1 MDINKRRVATMT
13 FAVCA
18 VLIVL
23 FNLSMCW
30 LPGCALWHKILVAVI
45 SIGGVGVLPIMVAKF
60 DFAYNIAS
68 SIYIGFINKAK
79 WVVENKFTLIRDAGV
94 CLVSDIVIYVIE
106 RITAEGGINVWRI
119 YFWCGVVTL
128 IVCWYEILKR
138 YKTIKVES
146 AFAII
151 AFVLGLTTIL
161 SSPRHVAAVPDDE
174 IHWGRAASLVS
185 VFDSVKYDSENI
197 MYYTTI
203 DQFYKVLNHE
213 YTYEDMHNYDETLN
227 ELYGRDHAVL
237 ADVLNRDDV
246 VGYDTHLG
254 TYSIAYVAP
263 AVAMIIAKGLH
274 LPYTCI
280 LIAGKLGILFAY
292 IFIIYAAIRRL
303 RYGKVIVS
311 VLALAP
317 TPLFWACSYT
327 YDWWVLAWSIYAY
340 SVFISAL
347 QNPDEKVSNK
357 DLIVMIVTLGLAI
370 IPKWVYGV
378 LFIPFLSIPG
388 YKFRSRGQRLAYYAF
403 FATAFLCAYI
413 FLVNPMLH
421 GGLGVG
427 DIRGGADVNASVQLW
442 GIMMFP
448 WNYVK
453 VLLKFMLGYINPING
468 ESYLTTMGFWG
479 VSSYSVVTALM
490 LLVIACVDRSPDK
503 VAEKKSVMAS
513 FLLKIATLCTCLL
526 GVAVI
531 ATSFYLAF
539 SPVFAT
545 TVYGCQPR
553 YILPL
558 LMPFLYSIGVDGT
571 IIACKINRKKLT
583 MIVLMLST
591 LVYVLSYWQVY
602 MSNL

>member
-1 MDINKRRVATMT
+1 MNLTRRRVGIVTTIVVVA
-13 FAVCA
+13 
-18 VLIVL
+18 LITI

-30 LPGCALWHKILVAVI
+30 LPECAAWHKMLVI
-45 SIGGVGVLPIMVAKF
+45 SISVISIIGIPLMVMKC
-60 DFAYNIAS
+60 NIL
-68 SIYIGFINKAK
+68 YK
-79 WVVENKFTLIRDAGV
+79 WVSAIYDGILIKIKWLLHNRKNVVRDAV
-94 CLVSDIVIYVIE
+94 ICIVLYAVIYVAE
-106 RITAEGGINVWRI
+106 KMTAENVVNIWRV
-119 YFWCGVVTL
+119 YFWCGIVTL
-128 IVCWYEILKR
+128 IVCWYEIMKR

-151 AFVLGLTTIL
+151 ALVLGLTTIL

-203 DQFYKVLNHE
+203 DQFYKILNHE

-227 ELYGRDHAVL
+227 ELYGRDHAMV
-237 ADVLNRDDV
+237 ADVLNRDDII
-246 VGYDTHLG
+246 GYDTHLG
-254 TYSIAYVAP
+254 TYSVAYVAP
-263 AVAMIIAKGLH
+263 AIGMIIAKGLH

-280 LIAGKLGILFAY
+280 LIAGKLGILLAY
-292 IFIIYAAIRRL
+292 IAIIYGAIRHL
-303 RYGKVIVS
+303 RYGKVLVS
-311 VLALAP
+311 AIALMP
-317 TPLFWACSYT
+317 TPLYWACSYT

-340 SVFISAL
+340 SVFIGAL
-347 QNPDEKVSNK
+347 QKPDEKVPNK
-357 DLIVMIVTLGLAI
+357 DLIVMIATLGLAI

-378 LFIPFLSIPG
+378 LFIPLLFMPG
-388 YKFRSRGQRLAYYAF
+388 YKFKSRKQRLIYYAF
-403 FATAFLCAYI
+403 FAMSVICAWVLMI
-413 FLVNPMLH
+413 NPLLH

-427 DIRGGADVNASVQLW
+427 DVRGGADVNATAQLW

-479 VSSYSVVTALM
+479 VSSCSIVTALM
-490 LLVIACVDRSPDK
+490 LLVIACVDRSPYK
-503 VAEKKSVMAS
+503 VVEKKRALSS
-513 FLLKIATLCTCLL
+513 SLLKIVTLFTCLL

-539 SPVFAT
+539 SPVFAS
-545 TVYGCQPR
+545 TVHGCQPR

-558 LMPFLYSIGVDGT
+558 LMPFLFSIGVDGT
-571 IIACKINRKKLT
+571 IIACKINRKKLA
-583 MIVLMLST
+583 MSVLMLST
-591 LVYVLSYWQVY
+591 LVYMLSYWQVY

>member
-1 MDINKRRVATMT
+1 MDISKRRIATLTFVVCVA
-13 FAVCA
+13 
-18 VLIVL
+18 LIVL

-30 LPGCALWHKILVAVI
+30 LSGCALWHKILVALI
-45 SIGGVGVLPIMVAKF
+45 SVCGIGVLPIMVMKF
-60 DFAYNIAS
+60 DFAYNIAA
-68 SIYIGFINKAK
+68 SIYIGFASRAK
-79 WVVENKFTLIRDAGV
+79 WIVGNKITVTRDAGV
-94 CLVSDIVIYVIE
+94 CLISFVVIYI
-106 RITAEGGINVWRI
+106 AEKAAGNGNINIWRV
-119 YFWCGVVTL
+119 YFWSGIVTL

-203 DQFYKVLNHE
+203 DQFYKILNHE
-213 YTYEDMHNYDETLN
+213 YTYEDMHNYDESLN
-227 ELYGRDHAVL
+227 ELYGHEHAMV
-237 ADVLNRDDV
+237 ADVLNRDDT

-263 AVAMIIAKGLH
+263 AIGMIIAKGLH

-280 LIAGKLGILFAY
+280 LIAGKLGILLSY
-292 IFIIYAAIRRL
+292 IAIIYGAIRRL
-303 RYGKVIVS
+303 RYGKVLVS
-311 VLALAP
+311 TIALMP
-317 TPLFWACSYT
+317 TPLYWASSYT

-340 SVFISAL
+340 SVFISMFK
-347 QNPDEKVSNK
+347 NPDEKASNK

-378 LFIPFLSIPG
+378 LFIPFLFMPG
-388 YKFRSRGQRLAYYAF
+388 YKFKSRKQRLIYYAF
-403 FATAFLCAYI
+403 FAVSAICAWVLLI
-413 FLVNPMLH
+413 NPLLH

-427 DIRGGADVNASVQLW
+427 DVRGGADVNATVQLW

-453 VLLKFMLGYINPING
+453 VLFKFMLGYINPING
-468 ESYLTTMGFWG
+468 ESYLTNMGFWG
-479 VSSYSVVTALM
+479 VSSCSIVMALM
-490 LLVIACVDRSPDK
+490 LLVIACVDRSPYK
-503 VAEKKSVMAS
+503 VVEKKRVVAYSV
-513 FLLKIATLCTCLL
+513 LKVVTLCTCLL

-531 ATSFYLAF
+531 ATSLYIGFT
-539 SPVFAT
+539 PIFAHT
-545 TVYGCQPR
+545 INGCQPR

-571 IIACKINRKKLT
+571 IIACKINRKKLA
-583 MIVLMLST
+583 MSVLMLST

>member
-1 MDINKRRVATMT
+1 MVMKCNILYKWVSAIYDGILNEIKWLLRNRKNVARD
-13 FAVCA
+13 AVIC
-18 VLIVL
+18 IVL
-23 FNLSMCW
+23 Y
-30 LPGCALWHKILVAVI
+30 A
-45 SIGGVGVLPIMVAKF
+45 
-60 DFAYNIAS
+60 
-68 SIYIGFINKAK
+68 
-79 WVVENKFTLIRDAGV
+79 
-94 CLVSDIVIYVIE
+94 VIYVAE
-106 RITAEGGINVWRI
+106 KMTAENAVNIWRV
-119 YFWCGVVTL
+119 YFWSGIVTL
-128 IVCWYEILKR
+128 IVCWYEMLKR

-213 YTYEDMHNYDETLN
+213 YTYEDMHNYDEILN

-237 ADVLNRDDV
+237 ADVLNRDDII
-246 VGYDTHLG
+246 GYDTHLG
-254 TYSIAYVAP
+254 TYSVAYVAP
-263 AVAMIIAKGLH
+263 AIGMIIAKGLH

-280 LIAGKLGILFAY
+280 LIAGKLGILLAY
-292 IFIIYAAIRRL
+292 IAIIYGAIRRL
-303 RYGKVIVS
+303 RYGKVLVS
-311 VLALAP
+311 AITLMP
-317 TPLFWACSYT
+317 TPLYWACSYT

-347 QNPDEKVSNK
+347 QNPDEKLSNK
-357 DLIVMIVTLGLAI
+357 DLIVMIATLGLAI

-378 LFIPFLSIPG
+378 LFIPFLFVPG
-388 YKFRSRGQRLAYYAF
+388 YKFKSRKQRLTYYAF
-403 FATAFLCAYI
+403 LAMSAICVWVLLI
-413 FLVNPMLH
+413 NPLLH
-421 GGLGVG
+421 GDLGVG
-427 DIRGGADVNASVQLW
+427 DVRGGADVNATVQLW

-448 WNYVK
+448 WNFTK
-453 VLLKFMLGYINPING
+453 MLFRFMLGYINPINTN
-468 ESYLTTMGFWG
+468 SYLSTMGFWG
-479 VSSYSVVTALM
+479 VSSYSVATMIM
-490 LLVIACVDRSPDK
+490 LLVTAFVDRSSSK
-503 VAEKKSVMAS
+503 VRGRKNVIAIC
-513 FLLKIATLCTCLL
+513 LLKIVTLCTCLL

-558 LMPFLYSIGVDGT
+558 LMPFLFSVGIDGT
-571 IIACKINRKKLT
+571 ILAGKVNRKRLA
-583 MIVLMLST
+583 VSAFVSSS

>member
-1 MDINKRRVATMT
+1 
-13 FAVCA
+13 
-18 VLIVL
+18 
-23 FNLSMCW
+23 
-30 LPGCALWHKILVAVI
+30 
-45 SIGGVGVLPIMVAKF
+45 MVAKF

-68 SIYIGFINKAK
+68 SIYIVFINKAK

-94 CLVSDIVIYVIE
+94 CLVSYIVIYVIE

-128 IVCWYEILKR
+128 IVCWYEILRR

-146 AFAII
+146 VFAII
-151 AFVLGLTTIL
+151 ACVIGITTIL

-185 VFDSVKYDSENI
+185 VFDSVKYDSENL
-197 MYYTTI
+197 MYNTTI
-203 DQFYKVLNHE
+203 DQFYKIWGRV
-213 YTYEDMHNYDETLN
+213 YTYEDMHNYDESLN
-227 ELYGRDHAVL
+227 ELYGPEHAML

-311 VLALAP
+311 VLSLAP
-317 TPLFWACSYT
+317 TPLFWASSYT

-340 SVFISAL
+340 SVFISVL

-378 LFIPFLSIPG
+378 LFIPFLFMPG
-388 YKFRSRGQRLAYYAF
+388 YKFKSRKQRLIYYAF
-403 FATAFLCAYI
+403 FAMSAICAWVLLI
-413 FLVNPMLH
+413 NPLLH

-427 DIRGGADVNASVQLW
+427 DVRGGADVNASVQLW

-479 VSSYSVVTALM
+479 VSSCSIVTALM
-490 LLVIACVDRSPDK
+490 LLVIAYVDRSPYK
-503 VAEKKSVMAS
+503 AVEKKSVMAYS
-513 FLLKIATLCTCLL
+513 VLKVVTLCTCLL

-531 ATSFYLAF
+531 ATSLYIGFT
-539 SPVFAT
+539 PIFANT
-545 TVYGCQPR
+545 INGCQPR

-558 LMPFLYSIGVDGT
+558 LMPFLFSAGIDGT
-571 IIACKINRKKLT
+571 ILACRVNRKKLT
-583 MIVLMLST
+583 VSALMSSS
-591 LVYVLSYWQVY
+591 LVYMLAYWHVY

>member
-1 MDINKRRVATMT
+1 MDLTRRRVGIVTTIVVVA
-13 FAVCA
+13 
-18 VLIVL
+18 LITI

-30 LPGCALWHKILVAVI
+30 LPGCALWHKILVVVI
-45 SIGGVGVLPIMVAKF
+45 SVCGIGVLPIMVMKF
-60 DFAYNIAS
+60 DFAYHIAA
-68 SIYIGFINKAK
+68 SIYIGFASRAK
-79 WVVENKFTLIRDAGV
+79 WIVGNKTTVTRDAGV
-94 CLVSDIVIYVIE
+94 CLVSYVVIYIAE
-106 RITAEGGINVWRI
+106 RIVGQGAINIWRV
-119 YFWCGVVTL
+119 YFWCGIVTL

-203 DQFYKVLNHE
+203 DQFYKILNHE

-237 ADVLNRDDV
+237 ADVLNRDDII
-246 VGYDTHLG
+246 GYDTHLG
-254 TYSIAYVAP
+254 TYSVAYVAP
-263 AVAMIIAKGLH
+263 AIGMIIAKGLH

-280 LIAGKLGILFAY
+280 LIAGKLGILLAY
-292 IFIIYAAIRRL
+292 IAIIYGAIRHL
-303 RYGKVIVS
+303 RYGKVLVS
-311 VLALAP
+311 AIALMP
-317 TPLFWACSYT
+317 TPLYWACSYT

-340 SVFISAL
+340 SVFIGAL
-347 QNPDEKVSNK
+347 QKPDEKLPNK

-378 LFIPFLSIPG
+378 LFIPFLFVPG
-388 YKFRSRGQRLAYYAF
+388 YKFKSRKQRLIYYAF
-403 FATAFLCAYI
+403 FAMSAICAWT
-413 FLVNPMLH
+413 LLLNPMLH

-427 DIRGGADVNASVQLW
+427 DVRGGADVNATVQLW

-479 VSSYSVVTALM
+479 VSSCSIVTALM
-490 LLVIACVDRSPDK
+490 LLVIACVDRSPYK
-503 VAEKKSVMAS
+503 VAEKKSVIAYS
-513 FLLKIATLCTCLL
+513 VLKVVTLCTCLH

-558 LMPFLYSIGVDGT
+558 LMPFLFSIGLDGT
-571 IIACKINRKKLT
+571 MVAGKISEKKMA
-583 MIVLMLST
+583 MIMMLLST
-591 LVYVLSYWQVY
+591 LVYMLSYWQVY